1 MVETVNI
8 NPLEE
13 IPDELPSQDTY
24 FEPYQDIIDN
34 PITFSEQEV
43 IDIMNYFPKGGR
55 MIDGKKVTATG
66 AVAELVASEFSGRF
80 PGAGNYEQ
88 LRSGKSQF
96 APGERLTDEEIIQ
109 AFSDLEDKGFLQS
122 LGRRT
127 VENVPMTVAF
137 GTGFKFG
144 KEIQKKAPNFNQKF
158 RSGLPGAAG
167 RATDIGVNAISD
179 ASKTFI
185 F

>member
-96 APGERLTDEEIIQ
+96 APGERLT
-109 AFSDLEDKGFLQS
+109 
-122 LGRRT
+122 
-127 VENVPMTVAF
+127 
-137 GTGFKFG
+137 
-144 KEIQKKAPNFNQKF
+144 
-158 RSGLPGAAG
+158 GLWH
-167 RATDIGVNAISD
+167 R
-179 ASKTFI
+179 F
-185 F
+185 